1 MSDPTSRETAL
12 EQSAFD
18 EWPPELRALFDGTAL
33 AAKVGFTASLVTI
46 DANGHARTSL
56 LSAGELYAPD
66 SRTLCFALWPSSR
79 SARALHERAQA
90 ALTFV
95 HDEAFYQVQFDVQ
108 PLTND
113 EDAGED
119 DKRDV
124 PGSLACFAGSI
135 DTGES
140 QRVRYARLTSGITF
154 DLEEGRDAVLDRWE
168 RQIEH
173 LRQAASGAA
182 GR

>member
-46 DANGHARTSL
+46 DVNGHARTSL

-66 SRTLCFALWPSSR
+66 SRTLCFALWPNSR
-79 SARALHERAQA
+79 AARALHERAQA
-90 ALTFV
+90 ALTFT
-95 HDEAFYQVQFDVQ
+95 HDEAFYQVQLDVQ

-113 EDAGED
+113 EDDERAA
-119 DKRDV
+119 

-154 DLEEGRDAVLDRWE
+154 ELEEGRDAVLDRWQ

>member
-18 EWPPELRALFDGTAL
+18 EWSPELRALFDGTAL
-33 AAKVGFTASLVTI
+33 AAKTGFTASLVTI

-56 LSAGELYAPD
+56 LSTGELYAPD

-79 SARALHERAQA
+79 SARALHERGQA

-95 HDEAFYQVQFDVQ
+95 HDGAFYQVQLDVQ
-108 PLTND
+108 PLTDD
-113 EDAGED
+113 ERAA
-119 DKRDV
+119 

-140 QRVRYARLTSGITF
+140 QSVRYARLTSGITF
-154 DLEEGRDAVLDRWE
+154 ELEAGREAVLDRWE

-182 GR
+182 SR

>member
-33 AAKVGFTASLVTI
+33 AAKAGLTASLVTI
-46 DANGHARTSL
+46 DANGHVRTSL

-79 SARALHERAQA
+79 AARALHERAQA

-95 HDEAFYQVQFDVQ
+95 HDEAFYQVQLDVQ

-113 EDAGED
+113 DDAGED
-119 DKRDV
+119 DKRAA

-154 DLEEGRDAVLDRWE
+154 ELDEGREAVLDRWE

-173 LRQAASGAA
+173 LRQAASGAT